1 MREVVGGCG
10 KNISSNYS
18 ESETLFY
25 HSSLKAAQ
33 IVTYETFSPGFSLIQ
48 QLKIVLEQYPDDG
61 QILKVR
67 QRLLKYS
74 LAPSW
79 YMKYYSTYQSCL
91 LPKRLN
97 CETFGSRPLSC
108 LDDVSPR
115 TRLFKR
121 YIALLTG

>member
-33 IVTYETFSPGFSLIQ
+33 IVTYETFSAGFSLIQ

-67 QRLLKYS
+67 
-74 LAPSW
+74 

-108 LDDVSPR
+108 LDDVSTR

-121 YIALLTG
+121 CIALSTG

>member
-1 MREVVGGCG
+1 MGEVVCACG

-33 IVTYETFSPGFSLIQ
+33 IVTYETFPPGFSLIQ

-67 QRLLKYS
+67 QRLLKYFNLNS
-74 LAPSW
+74 LAP
-79 YMKYYSTYQSCL
+79 
-91 LPKRLN
+91 
-97 CETFGSRPLSC
+97 
-108 LDDVSPR
+108 
-115 TRLFKR
+115 
-121 YIALLTG
+121 A